1 MKTITPMLKL
11 SFLLSLFL
19 LSFISNA
26 QVGIGTTNPAG
37 GSLLDIESAEKGI
50 LIPRVDIA
58 DLSTQAPVTG
68 DLTSSESLLVYNT
81 NTTTGKGFYYWD
93 GTQWVAVGGNG
104 ENIYTTDGTL
114 EENRIVSQEDKT
126 LQFEG
131 NIGRNAISI
140 KRTNNVT
147 ETGVGFQN
155 SGDYYDAS
163 IFMESGTNQGLVVA
177 TGGNNP
183 DVTAVGTT
191 AVFNNDQTTSFS
203 NSISVYQNDANV
215 NDITGRLYSTDDDGI
230 LDLYENNSYNHRI
243 AANSSTIFNEQG
255 LNLDFRVETDNS
267 ANTLF
272 VDGSSDNVGLSTNT
286 PQEKLHISGNNSTIR
301 VDGLSDT
308 NNAENVTGDFMPV
321 YVDDNGTMVLQ
332 PSLVQTYMAVNDVD
346 FLQGR
351 NVSSSSGAGQRLEI
365 YNKQVV
371 LTQESLVQINYQFS
385 VSVSRFNGNALTDG
399 ASRLFRSRVRI
410 NNDPFALAY
419 CTGTYTNNPDTNAS
433 NNIYASGFYYLSG
446 SGYIT
451 LPAGT
456 HNIYLDFAAFGASYD
471 YNMAIGET
479 DQDRF
484 QIIVHR

>member
-11 SFLLSLFL
+11 SFVLSVFL
-19 LSFISNA
+19 LPFISNA

-332 PSLVQTYMAVNDVD
+332 PSLVQTYMPVNA
-346 FLQGR
+346 L
-351 NVSSSSGAGQRLEI
+351 NYISNYI
-365 YNKQVV
+365 QVQSPSANNGNLTSANIGSV
-371 LTQESLVQINYQFS
+371 TLNLTQESLVEIVYHIS
-385 VSVSRFNGNALTDG
+385 VTVSDYGGGSANDG
-399 ASRLFRSRVRI
+399 APRLFRSYLTDGSNRV
-410 NNDPFALAY
+410 AY
-419 CTGTYTNNPDTNAS
+419 NTGTYAQAGATGGATIAN
-433 NNIYASGFYYLSG
+433 GFYYLSS
-446 SGYIT
+446 SGYFQ
-451 LPAGT
+451 LPAGDHT
-456 HNIYLDFAAFGASYD
+456 FTLVGEGYGGEYGFRLRF
-471 YNMAIGET
+471 GET
-479 DQDRF
+479 NQERF

>member
-1 MKTITPMLKL
+1 MLKL

-81 NTTTGKGFYYWD
+81 NTSTGKGFYYWD

-332 PSLVQTYMAVNDVD
+332 PSLVQTYMPVNRVD
-346 FLQGR
+346 FLTG
-351 NVSSSSGAGQRLEI
+351 NNNTVTSGFNTGASVDRLLLTETI
-365 YNKQVV
+365 T
-371 LTQESLVQINYQFS
+371 LTQTSLVQIIYFYS
-385 VSVSRFNGNALTDG
+385 VSITRRNGDAITDG
-399 ASRLFRSRVRI
+399 APRLFRGWVTI
-410 NNDPFALAY
+410 NNTAEHLAY
-419 CTGTYTNNPDTNAS
+419 DTGTYTNGHDPDPNSQS
-433 NNIYASGFYYLSG
+433 NYAAGYYYLNGTS
-446 SGYIT
+446 YVE

-456 HNIYLDFAAFGASYD
+456 HTFRLYGRGFGSQFDFQMIFGASNY
-471 YNMAIGET
+471 
-479 DQDRF
+479 DRF